1 MKKTKIVAT
10 IGPSSDSIEVIKSL
24 IQEGVNV
31 FRLNFSHGT
40 HEYHKSTIEKIKE
53 ASNALKIRVGVLQDI
68 CGPKIRVGALNEPF
82 ELKAGDRLNVL
93 KDSITGRKN
102 GEIYD
107 KYYK

>member
-40 HEYHKSTIEKIKE
+40 HEYHKSTIEE
-53 ASNALKIRVGVLQDI
+53 
-68 CGPKIRVGALNEPF
+68 NE
-82 ELKAGDRLNVL
+82 D
-93 KDSITGRKN
+93 
-102 GEIYD
+102 
-107 KYYK
+107 